1 MKKSYTRLIKKV
13 ASCLLLDVRELEKV
27 ERADGKI
34 LTDCIQ
40 VSDMYKI
47 FYICADSLDDVM
59 VYDRELNLK
68 YNISKDVYKT
78 EIEKA
83 VGLTMALTM

>member
-1 MKKSYTRLIKKV
+1 MKKSYVRIVKKV
-13 ASCLLLDVRELEKV
+13 ASCLLLDVIELEKV
-27 ERADGKI
+27 ERPDGKI

-40 VSDMYKI
+40 VSEAYNL
-47 FYICADSLDDVM
+47 FYICQDSLDDIM
-59 VYDRELNLK
+59 VFDRELKLK
-68 YNISKDVYKT
+68 NIISNNVYKT